1 MGVPAHERHEVVANL
16 SSDESRWLESYA
28 SRLGVPVSEALAAL
42 VRAAHAKDARQVAAR
57 SRLLDYLG
65 DAATLEP
72 GEEEE
77 ILREM
82 RGDE

>member
-1 MGVPAHERHEVVANL
+1 MGVPAHERHEVVATL
-16 SSDESRWLESYA
+16 SSDERRWLESYA
-28 SRLGVPVSEALAAL
+28 ARLGVTVSEALAAL
-42 VRAAHAKDARQVAAR
+42 VRAAHAKDALQGAAR